1 MCGNLLLCTALIVV
15 TALLLGLLVFL
26 LHITGVLVEVGDL
39 KGEAF
44 VVGVAIIG
52 SIFGREGGRPGVGE
66 EKPKGM
72 LSCQLLHF

>member
-1 MCGNLLLCTALIVV
+1 MCGNLLLWIALIVFI
-15 TALLLGLLVFL
+15 ALLLGLLVFL
-26 LHITGVLVEVGDL
+26 LHVTGVLVEVGDL

-52 SIFGREGGRPGVGE
+52 STFGREGGRSGVRE